1 MQQVQQQGATDIGLG
16 VYGEAKMKVLFYST
30 TINGCTIRLMDRVLS
45 VVLKKQVYFTGHIE
59 DFRRAL
65 VNYRMVGPIVL
76 ICVSS
81 VADVAEIKALGNI
94 LDDLFL
100 IIITENDNS
109 DVLKS
114 CRRLYPRF
122 LSHSEEDLGI
132 VTAVLEK
139 RLDGLG

>member
-1 MQQVQQQGATDIGLG
+1 MD
-16 VYGEAKMKVLFYST
+16 VYGKAKMKVLFYST
-30 TINGCTIRLMDRVLS
+30 IINGCTIRLMDSVLS
-45 VVLKKQVYFTGHIE
+45 VVSKKQVYFTGYIE
-59 DFRRAL
+59 DFMRAL
-65 VNYRMVGPIVL
+65 IKYRKVGPIVL

-81 VADVAEIKALGNI
+81 VADVAEIKELGNV

-114 CRRLYPRF
+114 CRRLYPRL